1 MFAFINKAY
10 IGFLLVFAL
19 VNNYCLR
26 EKKIMPGI
34 EKLKNVITAMISP
47 LKEDFSLDEMKYREF
62 IRFQI
67 DNGCHILTMGT
78 TGESA
83 TMSHE
88 EHHVA
93 MDITIDEAK
102 KSKQDPFVLAGA
114 GSNSTKEAV
123 SLSQYAEKAG
133 ADGILIVVPYYNK
146 PVQHS
151 LIDHFST
158 IADSVSLPIILYN
171 VPSRT
176 GRNLEPETISKLAHS
191 KDNIVGVKCASGN
204 IDQITKIIK
213 TTPDDFIV
221 LSGDD
226 SMTYHIMALGGMGV
240 VSVASNIIPAQ
251 LVEFTNRMLN
261 NEWEKA
267 RKMQLKLYNLFKVLF
282 IESNPGPVK
291 FAAEIMGL
299 MNVRMRLPLTPPLKE
314 NQKKIKD
321 VLSNLQL
328 I

>member
-1 MFAFINKAY
+1 MT
-10 IGFLLVFAL
+10 
-19 VNNYCLR
+19 
-26 EKKIMPGI
+26 KID
-34 EKLKNVITAMISP
+34 KLKNVITAMISP
-47 LKEDFSLDEMKYREF
+47 LREDFTLDEEKYREF

-67 DNGCHILTMGT
+67 KNGCQLLTMGT

-83 TMSHE
+83 TLSHD

-93 MDITIDEAK
+93 MDICVDEAK
-102 KSKQDPFVLAGA
+102 KSGKDPFVLAGA
-114 GSNSTKEAV
+114 GSNSTKEAI

-133 ADGILIVVPYYNK
+133 ADGILQVVPYYNK

-151 LIDHFST
+151 LIDHFSA

-176 GRNLEPETISKLAHS
+176 GRNLEADTVSKLSYA
-191 KDNIVGVKCASGN
+191 KDNIVGIKCASGD

-226 SMTYHIMALGGMGV
+226 SMTFHIMALGGKGV
-240 VSVASNIIPAQ
+240 VSVASNIIPSK
-251 LVEFTNRMLN
+251 LVEFTNSMLN
-261 NEWEKA
+261 NEWNKA
-267 RKMQLKLYNLFKVLF
+267 REMQLQLYDLFKVLF

-291 FAAEIMGL
+291 YAADLMGL
-299 MNVRMRLPLTPPLKE
+299 MDRRMRLPLTPPLKE
-314 NQKKIKD
+314 NQKRIKT
-321 VLSNLQL
+321 VLKNLD
-328 I
+328 II

>member
-1 MFAFINKAY
+1 MANKD
-10 IGFLLVFAL
+10 
-19 VNNYCLR
+19 
-26 EKKIMPGI
+26 
-34 EKLKNVITAMISP
+34 KLKNVITAMITP
-47 LKEDFSLDEMKYREF
+47 FKEDLSIDEKKYREF

-67 DNGCHILTMGT
+67 DNGCQILTMGT

-93 MDITIDEAK
+93 MDIAVDEAS
-102 KSKQDPFVLAGA
+102 KSGKNPFMLAGT
-114 GSNSTKEAV
+114 GSNSTKEAI
-123 SLSQYAEKAG
+123 SLSKYAEKVG
-133 ADGILIVVPYYNK
+133 ADGILVVVPYYNK

-151 LIDHFST
+151 LIDHFSA

-176 GRNLEPETISKLAHS
+176 GRNLEPETVSKLANT
-191 KDNIVGVKCASGN
+191 KDNIVGIKCASGN

-226 SMTYHIMALGGMGV
+226 SMTYHIMSLGGKGV
-240 VSVASNIIPAQ
+240 VSVASNIIP
-251 LVEFTNRMLN
+251 LKMFEFTNTMLN
-261 NEWEKA
+261 NEWKKA
-267 RKMQLKLYNLFKVLF
+267 RDMQLELYDLFKVLF
-282 IESNPGPVK
+282 IETNPGPVK
-291 FAAEIMGL
+291 YAAEIMGL
-299 MNVRMRLPLTPPLKE
+299 MNTRMRMPLTPPLEANK
-314 NQKKIKD
+314 NKIKD
-321 VLSNLQL
+321 VLRGLKL

>member
-1 MFAFINKAY
+1 
-10 IGFLLVFAL
+10 
-19 VNNYCLR
+19 
-26 EKKIMPGI
+26 
-34 EKLKNVITAMISP
+34 MISP
-47 LKEDFSLDEMKYREF
+47 FKEDLSLDEMKYREF

-67 DNGCHILTMGT
+67 DNGCQILTMGT

-93 MDITIDEAK
+93 MDITVDEAK
-102 KSKQDPFVLAGA
+102 KSGKDPFVLAGA

-123 SLSQYAEKAG
+123 SLSQYAEKVG

-151 LIDHFST
+151 LIDHFSI

-176 GRNLEPETISKLAHS
+176 GRNLEPETISKLAYS

-226 SMTYHIMALGGMGV
+226 SMTYHIMALGGKGV
-240 VSVASNIIPAQ
+240 VSVASNIIPSK
-251 LVEFTNRMLN
+251 LVEFTNTILN
-261 NEWEKA
+261 NNWEEA
-267 RKMQLKLYNLFKVLF
+267 RKMHLELYDLFKVLF

-291 FAAEIMGL
+291 YAADIMGL
-299 MNVRMRLPLTPPLKE
+299 MNIRMRMPLTPPLKE
-314 NQKKIKD
+314 NQEKIRN
-321 VLSNLQL
+321 VLERLNL